1 MMKSFTEFLI
11 ESKKTYPFKIGVAG
25 ELPEGFVDAMETA
38 LKKYD
43 VINMSAGKKT
53 PIQER
58 PLDFPQLENTEVTY
72 FEVELTYPTTT
83 QVLQEY
89 LAKCCG
95 IEQSYFIV
103 RNPNEPQEEYQQPKA
118 DGAYEPLL
126 TQEDMAGAS
135 AQKEVGGNRVMDL
148 LKELET
154 ARKERAAPS
163 DTVGETVKTET
174 KQKENATSV
183 IGS

>member
-1 MMKSFTEFLI
+1 M
-11 ESKKTYPFKIGVAG
+11 G
-25 ELPEGFVDAMETA
+25 
-38 LKKYD
+38 
-43 VINMSAGKKT
+43 
-53 PIQER
+53 
-58 PLDFPQLENTEVTY
+58 
-72 FEVELTYPTTT
+72 
-83 QVLQEY
+83 
-89 LAKCCG
+89 
-95 IEQSYFIV
+95 
-103 RNPNEPQEEYQQPKA
+103 
-118 DGAYEPLL
+118 
-126 TQEDMAGAS
+126 GAS